1 MKVIEFDGR
10 DFKDIEC
17 THGIIKSKLD
27 LPEYYGNNLDALWD
41 CLTGW
46 VDVPILIKWNNYN
59 ESYNHLGSYAKELMS
74 VFEDASNEV
83 EELTFELEV

>member
-10 DFKDIEC
+10 DFKNIET
-17 THGIIKSKLD
+17 THEVIKSKLE

-46 VDVPILIKWNNYN
+46 IDIPVRIKWHNYN
-59 ESYNHLGSYAKELMS
+59 ESYKQLGNYAEELKS
-74 VFEDASNEV
+74 VFEDASNEAGGL
-83 EELTFELEV
+83 EFELVT